1 MTALVTVAQVDRALR
16 LDLAND
22 LGDGS
27 SDDGDTSR
35 LEDVELK
42 IVQATDIVLDYIK
55 KADDEW
61 TADTVPGR
69 VSAAI
74 IMVVQCLFDDGAQAE
89 LLAGLAGG
97 DLKNPLVAILYRL
110 RDPAIA

>member
-1 MTALVTVAQVDRALR
+1 MTALVSVEQVDRALR
-16 LDLAND
+16 LDLTND

-27 SDDGDTSR
+27 AEDGDTQR
-35 LEDVELK
+35 LEDIELK
-42 IVQATDIVLDYIK
+42 ISQATDIVLDYIK

-61 TADTVPGR
+61 TPETVPGR

-74 IMVVQCLFDDGAQAE
+74 IMVVQCLFDDGAKAE
-89 LLAGLAGG
+89 LLAGLAGS

-110 RDPAIA
+110 RDPALA